1 MLIPHWTN
9 VSQKCVHHTLDI
21 LTKIAYS
28 KSHFRIMKYAPLEE
42 WENMQFSNLYGL
54 FFGQQLKKS
63 QVHHLPPECSV
74 F

>member
-21 LTKIAYS
+21 LTIIAYS

-42 WENMQFSNLYGL
+42 RENMQFSNLYGL
-54 FFGQQLKKS
+54 FFGQQLKKKS
-63 QVHHLPPECSV
+63 SSPPPPECPV